1 MAPLVE
7 AAISACH
14 SLLTIIIDSV
24 DDFALVRK
32 LQDV

>member
-7 AAISACH
+7 AAISARD

-24 DDFALVRK
+24 DDVALTRK
-32 LQDV
+32 LPDV

>member
-7 AAISACH
+7 AAISARN

-24 DDFALVRK
+24 DDVALMRK

>member
-7 AAISACH
+7 AAISACR
-14 SLLTIIIDSV
+14 SLLTMIIDSV
-24 DDFALVRK
+24 DHFALMRK

>member
-1 MAPLVE
+1 MALLVE
-7 AAISACH
+7 VAISACN

-24 DDFALVRK
+24 DDVALMRK

>member
-1 MAPLVE
+1 MALLVE

-24 DDFALVRK
+24 DDFALMRK